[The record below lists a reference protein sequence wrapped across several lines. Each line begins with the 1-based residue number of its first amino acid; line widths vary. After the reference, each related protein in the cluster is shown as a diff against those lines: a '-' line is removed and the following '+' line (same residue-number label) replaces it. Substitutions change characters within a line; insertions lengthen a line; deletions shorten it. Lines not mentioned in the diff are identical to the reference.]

1 MSWTFTPDEFAH
13 IWRETRHDRYPFPLH
28 IRTATRWRSD
38 HHHRT
43 EALTTRF
50 PLASDPALT
59 AALRTATHPRITLA
73 LTMVH
78 HPLRA
83 HAALSGP
90 QAVTM
95 VQHPTPTDADHGS
108 PTSSAL
114 ASLLENNFGGVTPC
128 TTTPAHTRGVTPGA
142 EISPTDDFG
151 LDGGRITI
159 ESVTPAR
166 VPASFATLLGTVPAG
181 RLLSGPYSIE
191 LDALAPRPEQL
202 ARPRVPYSEDRVR
215 DLLLLPR
222 TGQGHITS
230 RRADRNPTATTSA
243 GHHLGWLDT
252 AEDGRYLYHLT
263 APHLHIRPCP
273 PEALIDCLARM
284 CAPAPE

>member
-1 MSWTFTPDEFAH
+1 MSWTFTPEEFAH

-73 LTMVH
+73 LTTVH

-95 VQHPTPTDADHGS
+95 VQHPTNGS
-108 PTSSAL
+108 DP
-114 ASLLENNFGGVTPC
+114 
-128 TTTPAHTRGVTPGA
+128 
-142 EISPTDDFG
+142 
-151 LDGGRITI
+151 DGGRITI
-159 ESVTPAR
+159 ESITPAQ
-166 VPASFATLLGTVPAG
+166 VPTSLAALLATVPAG
-181 RLLSGPYSIE
+181 SHLSGPYSIE
-191 LDALAPRPEQL
+191 LDALAPRPLPL
-202 ARPRVPYSEDRVR
+202 ARPRVLYSEDHVR

-230 RRADRNPTATTSA
+230 RRTARNPPAA
-243 GHHLGWLDT
+243 PPGNHLGWLDT

-263 APHLHIRPCP
+263 ATHLHIRPCP
-273 PEALIDCLARM
+273 PKALIDHLARM